1 MSSMLEQA
9 IIDAEQ
15 LKETAQRTAEEAV
28 IEKYQ
33 SEIKEAVNTILEQE
47 DPLEEEEAA
56 LVVDGEGEVS
66 IVEDLPSAQL
76 AEEDDIV
83 EINLDKLEELM
94 AQEMEE
100 GTMDPDDMLEHEQVA
115 EEIEALSEE
124 SDLDEEIELDEDIN
138 DLLEEDDLE
147 ERAAQ
152 GFGDPGAKNTH
163 GKDAGYTPAKVTRG
177 DGKLHEED
185 SKEEET
191 KSALQERFQ
200 KLANIIK

>member
-1 MSSMLEQA
+1 MT
-9 IIDAEQ
+9 
-15 LKETAQRTAEEAV
+15 LKELQ
-28 IEKYQ
+28 Q
-33 SEIKEAVNTILEQE
+33 LIKEEFEALTADGEISEAADLDVNVDADEVAAEKNPE
-47 DPLEEEEAA
+47 DTLKRVFDMLKDYFEGEEEEN
-56 LVVDGEGEVS
+56 
-66 IVEDLPSAQL
+66 VEDEVGEDMMDEVKDDETKN
-76 AEEDDIV
+76 EE
-83 EINLDKLEELM
+83 
-94 AQEMEE
+94 A
-100 GTMDPDDMLEHEQVA
+100 
-115 EEIEALSEE
+115 
-124 SDLDEEIELDEDIN
+124 
-138 DLLEEDDLE
+138 DLE